1 MHFKTLGTP
10 KDSEPLFSG
19 TLSPIETLIP
29 GDPPPEGIIRHSDI
43 NIGAIILILLFVS
56 LYSFY
61 PKLLAYYLMFVA
73 C

>member
-29 GDPPPEGIIRHSDI
+29 GDLPQKALQDTWISKS
-43 NIGAIILILLFVS
+43 LL
-56 LYSFY
+56 LY
-61 PKLLAYYLMFVA
+61 
-73 C
+73 

>member
-29 GDPPPEGIIRHSDI
+29 GDLPPKGIIRHLDI
-43 NIGAIILILLFVS
+43 NIVAIILILLFVS
-56 LYSFY
+56 LNSFY

>member
-29 GDPPPEGIIRHSDI
+29 GDLPPKGIIRLLDI
-43 NIGAIILILLFVS
+43 NIVAIILILLFVS
-56 LYSFY
+56 HLPNLRNKTNFY
-61 PKLLAYYLMFVA
+61 KID
-73 C
+73 